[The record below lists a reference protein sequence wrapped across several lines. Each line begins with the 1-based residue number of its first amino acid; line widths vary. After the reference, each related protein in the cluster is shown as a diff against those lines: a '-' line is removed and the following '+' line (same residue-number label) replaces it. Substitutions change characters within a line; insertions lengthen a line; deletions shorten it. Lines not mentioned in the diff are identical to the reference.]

1 VIVDGGATFD
11 KRRRKYAVLIC
22 PHRNEGEFEAKL
34 DELDG
39 LLELCRV
46 RDLSDRSEVVL
57 A

>member
-1 VIVDGGATFD
+1 
-11 KRRRKYAVLIC
+11 LIC

-39 LLELCRV
+39 LLELCGV
-46 RDLSDRSEVVL
+46 NEAAATATPSGFP